1 MRLTLRK
8 LIITSIFNSSLF
20 VVLIISINNSKN
32 INKVNFIT
40 YESSNL
46 PISFIIGSSFIAGSI
61 TGAFLSLIKN
71 SK

>member
-61 TGAFLSLIKN
+61 TGGFLSLIKN